1 VIPYDAL
8 TTLFLD
14 VGNTLVSIDFDRVA
28 REVAARGL
36 ACSAD
41 ALRRAEAAARPVV
54 SGELERDAFPAAD
67 EGFVLYLRL
76 VLERL
81 PTARDAGAARIEELS
96 RALLPVLHRP
106 GESDRLWC
114 SVLPGVDE
122 ALARLRA
129 LGLELVV
136 VSNADGSVE
145 RSLVNLGLRHH
156 FAHVLDSAV
165 VGFAKPDPRIFR
177 EGLARARAAPE
188 RTLHVGDLVH
198 ADVSGARGAG
208 LHAALLDPYGDWPDV
223 GCPVFPDLAALAAAL
238 ERHRAGRSG

>member
-1 VIPYDAL
+1 VIPYHAL

-14 VGNTLVSIDFDRVA
+14 VGNTLVSIDFDWVA
-28 REVAARGL
+28 EEVSARGL
-36 ACSAD
+36 PCTAA

-54 SGELERDAFPAAD
+54 SGELERDAFPSAD

-81 PTARDAGAARIEELS
+81 PAAREAGAERIEALS

-106 GESDRLWC
+106 GEADRLWRA
-114 SVLPGVDE
+114 VLPGVDE

-145 RSLVNLGLRHH
+145 RSLANLGLRHH
-156 FAHVLDSAV
+156 FSHVLDSAV

-177 EGLARARAAPE
+177 EGLARAGAAPE

-198 ADVSGARGAG
+198 ADVAGARRAG

-223 GCPVFPDLAALAAAL
+223 GCPVFPDVPALAAAIA
-238 ERHRAGRSG
+238 RRRAEPGS